1 MEATKKTQ
9 GKWQIMCLVLLL
21 AGMIFGIS
29 RDAAALERIF
39 IENEQSVY
47 VGDQFD
53 LMNLVE
59 PDMKAGTTFH
69 LTETSTETA
78 SVTETGILTCL
89 KEGTV
94 TVEAERKNDD
104 DTSYKDTIEINVIA
118 PEQVKLAYG
127 QSVSKP
133 MQEYLLQMGYTL
145 SADTRTMDVAA
156 VLR

>member
-78 SVTETGILTCL
+78 SSKTANKCVLTPEPTTTARET
-89 KEGTV
+89 
-94 TVEAERKNDD
+94 
-104 DTSYKDTIEINVIA
+104 
-118 PEQVKLAYG
+118 
-127 QSVSKP
+127 
-133 MQEYLLQMGYTL
+133 
-145 SADTRTMDVAA
+145 
-156 VLR
+156 

>member
-21 AGMIFGIS
+21 AGMIFT
-29 RDAAALERIF
+29 
-39 IENEQSVY
+39 ENEQSVY

-69 LTETSTETA
+69 LTEPSTETA

-118 PEQVKLAYG
+118 PEQV
-127 QSVSKP
+127 
-133 MQEYLLQMGYTL
+133 L
-145 SADTRTMDVAA
+145 S
-156 VLR
+156 LIHI